1 MTNGTARLPAG
12 GRIDRSKTISFMFDG
27 KSYQGHPGDTL
38 ASALLANGVTL
49 MGRSFKY
56 HRPRGVVSAGSAEP
70 NALVTLRGGGRR
82 EPNIPATLAELH
94 DGLTAISQN
103 RWPSLDFDLGAVND
117 ALKPFLAAGFYYKT
131 FMGPTEKAW
140 MWFEPFIRRAA
151 GLGAAA
157 AERDPDRY
165 ERLTLFCDVLV
176 VGGGPAG
183 LAAALAAG
191 RAGARVVLAD
201 EGPVLGGMLLDEAAG
216 SDADRWREKVL
227 AELASLT
234 NVRVLTRTTVF
245 GAYDHGVFGLVERV
259 ADHKAEPAAFEP
271 RQRYITVRTRAAVV
285 AAGAIERPIG
295 FGNNDR
301 PGVMLASA
309 LRSYINRY
317 AVLPGRNILVFTNN
331 DSAYRVA
338 IDGARAKAAVTLV
351 DARAKMPEALA
362 AEARSAGVHLLAGH
376 AVAQVIGYKRVRKAI
391 VAPFDSA
398 TGQADTGWK
407 EIRCDLIAMSGG
419 WNPAVHLASQRGIRP
434 HYDNRTAAFL
444 ADIPEGHPTAQG
456 MYLAGAC
463 NGAFDAPSAAKAGFA
478 QGQAIVSGLG
488 FAAEKAGALPDL
500 AGLPGDQ
507 WIEPISPVW
516 DVKAPP
522 GLRARK
528 RFLDFQHDVSASDVE
543 LAHREGYVSVEHM
556 KRYTTLGMAT
566 DQGKLANVPG
576 LAILAGLRGDAINDV
591 GTTTFRPPYT
601 PVSLGAIAGAE
612 TEDHF
617 KPIRRTPF
625 HRANERS
632 GAVFID
638 TGLWKRAWYY
648 PKAGEDVNAS
658 YKREA
663 EQVRRTVGM
672 VDVSSLGKIDVQ
684 GPDAAEFLNRI
695 YVNAWAKLEVGKGR
709 YGVMLRDDGVVFDDG
724 TTTRISES
732 HYFMTTTT
740 AGAAKVMAQLEYL
753 LQTAWPN
760 LKVSVTSVTDQWA
773 GVAIAGPNSR
783 ALLQDL
789 VSQIDMSN
797 AGLPHMGMR
806 EGLIGDIPVRVHRLS
821 FSGELA
827 YEVYTPAGFGEAMWN
842 AIVAKGERHGLV
854 LYGSET
860 LGTLRIEKGHVS
872 AAELDGRTTLDDLGL
887 GGMASKT
894 KPYIGKVLSRREAYL
909 DPARQRFVGLLPV
922 DPNAR
927 IRPGS
932 IIHLHGGD
940 HTGFGLGRVTSTTYS
955 PQLKRYIALG
965 LVSGGLGQGHGHGSQ
980 EPERMVDACYPLKG
994 DVVAAKLV
1002 SPHFFDPEGE
1012 RLRG

>member
-1 MTNGTARLPAG
+1 MSIVAPGRLPAG
-12 GRIDRSKTISFMFDG
+12 GRIDRSRTVSFTFDG
-27 KSYQGHPGDTL
+27 RTYLGHPGDTL

-56 HRPRGVVSAGSAEP
+56 HRPRGVVAAGSAEP
-70 NALVTLRGGGRR
+70 NALVTLRAGGRR
-82 EPNIPATLAELH
+82 EPNIPATVAELY
-94 DGLTAISQN
+94 DGLSAISQN
-103 RWPSLDFDLGAVND
+103 RWPSLDFDVGAVNG
-117 ALKPFLAAGFYYKT
+117 LVKPFLAAGFYYKT

-157 AERDPDRY
+157 DERDPDRY
-165 ERLTLFCDVLV
+165 ERLNLFCDVLV

-191 RAGARVVLAD
+191 RTGARVVLAD
-201 EGPVLGGMLLDEAAG
+201 EGPVLGGMLLDEPEG
-216 SDADRWREKVL
+216 SEADRWRERAL
-227 AELASLT
+227 AELAGLN
-234 NVRVLTRTTVF
+234 NVRILPRTTVF

-259 ADHKAEPAAFEP
+259 ADHKAEPAPFEP
-271 RQRYITVRTRAAVV
+271 RHRYITVRSRAAVV

-309 LRSYINRY
+309 LRSYVNRY
-317 AVLPGRNILVFTNN
+317 GVLPGRNILVFTNN
-331 DSAYRVA
+331 DSAYRTA
-338 IDGARAKAAVTLV
+338 IDAARAGAVTLA
-351 DARAKMPEALA
+351 DARDQLPEALA
-362 AEARSAGVHLLAGH
+362 AEARAAGIEILGAH
-376 AVAQVIGYKRVRKAI
+376 AVVQVVGGKSVRKAL
-391 VAPFDSA
+391 VAPYDA
-398 TGQADTGWK
+398 KTGQTDNGWK
-407 EIRCDLIAMSGG
+407 EIRCDVVAMSGG

-434 HYDNRTAAFL
+434 RYDETAAAFL
-444 ADIPEGHPTAQG
+444 AEIPPEHPTAPG
-456 MYLAGAC
+456 MRLAGAC
-463 NGAFDAPSAAKAGFA
+463 NGQFDARAAALDGFA
-478 QGQAIVSGLG
+478 KGQQAAASLG
-488 FAAEKAGALPDL
+488 FATDTAGTALDGGDL
-500 AGLPGDQ
+500 PADAPQ
-507 WIEPISPVW
+507 QPIVPVW
-516 DVKAPP
+516 DVKPP
-522 GLRARK
+522 RPLRARK
-528 RFLDFQHDVSASDVE
+528 RFLDFQHDVAASDVA
-543 LAHREGYVSVEHM
+543 LAHQEGYVSVEHM

-576 LAILAGLRGDAINDV
+576 LAILAGLRGDPINDV

-601 PVSLGAIAGAE
+601 PVSLGAVAGAE
-612 TEDHF
+612 TELHF
-617 KPIRRTPF
+617 KPVRRTPF
-625 HRANERS
+625 HRANERI
-632 GAVFID
+632 GAAFID
-638 TGLWKRAWYY
+638 VGLWKRPWYY
-648 PKAGEDVNAS
+648 PKAGEDVNAA

-663 EQVRRTVGM
+663 EQTRATVGM

-684 GPDAAEFLNRI
+684 GPDAAEFLNRV
-695 YVNAWAKLEVGKGR
+695 YVNGWSKLEVGKGR

-724 TTTRISES
+724 TTTRIAEH

-740 AGAAKVMAQLEYL
+740 AGAAKVMAHLENL

-783 ALLQDL
+783 SLLQDL

-806 EGLIGDIPVRVHRLS
+806 EGFIGDIPVRVHRLS

-827 YEVYTPAGFGEAMWN
+827 YEVYTPAGFGEAVWD
-842 AIVAKGERHGLV
+842 AILAKGEKHGLV
-854 LYGSET
+854 LYGSEA

-872 AAELDGRTTLDDLGL
+872 APELDGRTTLDDLGL
-887 GGMASKT
+887 GAMASKA
-894 KPYIGKVLSRREAYL
+894 KPYIGKLLARREAYL
-909 DPARQRFVGLLPV
+909 DPMRQRFVGLLPV
-922 DPNAR
+922 DPAAR

-932 IIHLHGGD
+932 IIHVHNGD
-940 HTGFGLGRVTSTTYS
+940 HSGFGLGRVTSTTYS

-965 LVSGGLGQGHGHGSQ
+965 LVAGGRDDQA
-980 EPERMVDACYPLKG
+980 PERMVDACYPLKG
-994 DVVAAKLV
+994 DVVPARVV